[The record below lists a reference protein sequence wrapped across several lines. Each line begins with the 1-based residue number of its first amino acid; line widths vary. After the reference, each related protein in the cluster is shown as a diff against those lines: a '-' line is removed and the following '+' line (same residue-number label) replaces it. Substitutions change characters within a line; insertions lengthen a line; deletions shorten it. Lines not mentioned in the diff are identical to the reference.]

1 MNIPQIMGLR
11 LMSPFTEQK
20 QQRRTS
26 SFGLTMAQPLLKD
39 TVSFTM
45 AQPLINDTISFGP
58 QLKMLTSR
66 KDREFH

>member
-26 SFGLTMAQPLLKD
+26 SFGLTMAAPLLKD
-39 TVSFTM
+39 TVSFGAT
-45 AQPLINDTISFGP
+45 A
-58 QLKMLTSR
+58 KMLTSR
-66 KDREFH
+66 KDGVSLKAAREVLQ

>member
-39 TVSFTM
+39 TVSFNNG
-45 AQPLINDTISFGP
+45 AAIVKGYSILRCHS
-58 QLKMLTSR
+58 
-66 KDREFH
+66 